1 MDLQDEIEK
10 LIKRRDGQPLVK
22 LPTPTN
28 IAKKSAQAEKAKLER
43 ASNRRIAKLLRIS
56 RQKIAQQK
64 NIGEYKSLGR
74 KGRKKKKGKGK
85 KKSFPK
91 QWVMKF
97 AEKDPIRRIAPLV
110 QKFVCK
116 KCHLAYDTEPVEG
129 LRGPMECKVTGICD
143 NCKPLTK
150 AQKLAQEEAAKAEA
164 KLAATTAKLD
174 KEKRKTP
181 KFAKK
186 RQPKLKVRTMKPLC
200 NSLYTLIHGEVHGD
214 WDDLAIR
221 AKEILARTFTRAD
234 LIDAYARGPVRH
246 VQPSHSIDHYQ
257 KMFVAEAETEAAAS

>member
-74 KGRKKKKGKGK
+74 KGRKKRKGKGK

-97 AEKDPIRRIAPLV
+97 AEKDPIRRRAPLV

-116 KCHLAYDTEPVEG
+116 RCHLAYDTEPVEG
-129 LRGPMECKVTGICD
+129 LRGPMECKVTGICG

-164 KLAATTAKLD
+164 ELAATTAKLD